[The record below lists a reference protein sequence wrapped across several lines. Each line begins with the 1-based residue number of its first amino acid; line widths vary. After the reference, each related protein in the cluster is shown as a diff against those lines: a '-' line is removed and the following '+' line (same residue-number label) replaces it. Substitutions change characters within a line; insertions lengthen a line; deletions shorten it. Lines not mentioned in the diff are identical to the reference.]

1 MSIFTRYADRLPHVA
16 PEFRCTLGEGSTP
29 LLASRAIGPALGLDH
44 LYFKCE
50 HQNPTGSYKDRF
62 LALELSLLRQS
73 GATFVCGTSSGNTG
87 SSLAAYAARYDMP
100 CYLFVCEKTPSG
112 KLLQMKAHGAKV
124 FRVRDF
130 CLSREVSTQVMDA
143 LQCIAIKNSTRA
155 TISAFRFAPEGMQGV
170 QTISYEIADQLE
182 TLGQQAAHIFAP
194 GGGCGLFLAVARGFL
209 DVQQNTRCHIVQ
221 PRLNDTVVT
230 PLREGKD
237 EAQESET
244 TTSLSGLAVPQ
255 VIDGDAAIGA
265 ARRTNGN
272 GFLIEDED
280 ARFWQREL
288 LQKEGVWV
296 EPAGAVSVAGLARAV
311 REGVL
316 QRAEPT
322 VCVLTGHGF
331 KDPASADA
339 ACTGEEPMIEAD
351 DLERVLAT

>member
-87 SSLAAYAARYDMP
+87 SSLAAYAARYAMP

-112 KLLQMKAHGAKV
+112 KLLQMRAHGAHV

-130 CLSREVSTQVMDA
+130 CLSREVSTQVMNA
-143 LQCIAIKNSTRA
+143 LQRIAMRNGTRA
-155 TISAFRFAPEGMQGV
+155 TISAFHFAPEGMQGV

-182 TLGQQAAHIFAP
+182 VLGQQAAHVFTP
-194 GGGCGLFLAVARGFL
+194 GGGCGLFLAIARGFL
-209 DVQQNTRCHIVQ
+209 DLAQSTRCHIVQ
-221 PRLNDTVVT
+221 PRLNDTVISA
-230 PLREGKD
+230 LREGGN
-237 EAQESET
+237 EARESQT

-255 VIDGDAAIGA
+255 VIDGNDAIAA

-296 EPAGAVSVAGLARAV
+296 EPASAVSVAGLAQAV

-316 QRAEPT
+316 RREEPV

-331 KDPASADA
+331 KDPVSAET
-339 ACTGEEPMIEAD
+339 ACAEEHPMIAAD
-351 DLERVLAT
+351 DMERVLAT